1 MRKSILAGDS
11 RSKGRTIRR
20 IQNLFRGIKDL
31 SLWSLVA
38 LAFVFIS
45 VTSLQA
51 DPIFNNFGP
60 GDAFDNGDSWTL
72 SYDHTIHHVD
82 EDYAFSFAVSDDYL
96 PGSISSAEG
105 IGFGY
110 NELDLWLRNDAGNT
124 PGSVLESFHFTGTMS
139 GHGFVIAGN
148 SVLQPLLNAGEQY
161 RLAASASGPLGT
173 QANWRGNP
181 IVDVEPIT
189 GLVDIGAWYTFTNT
203 WGRFPCPAP

>member
-1 MRKSILAGDS
+1 MRKSILVVDS
-11 RSKGRTIRR
+11 RCKGRTIT
-20 IQNLFRGIKDL
+20 IEQNLFRGMKDHL
-31 SLWSLVA
+31 LWSLVA
-38 LAFVFIS
+38 LAFGFTS

-96 PGSISSAEG
+96 LGRISSAEG

-124 PGSVLESFHFTGTMS
+124 PESVLEGFHFTGAMS
-139 GHGFVIAGN
+139 GHGSVIAGN

-173 QANWRGNP
+173 QANWCWDP
-181 IVDVEPIT
+181 SVDVEPIT
-189 GLVDIGAWYTFTNT
+189 GLVDIGSWYTFTNT
-203 WGRFPCPAP
+203 WGRFPYPAP